1 MEEKDSIS
9 YTDLVA
15 EMTRYLDALN
25 VVKSNQSTSYDFGDD
40 VDITLEELTQI
51 ANNGYSKGISKLV
64 NGSGTTIQYSNPR
77 KEKQFTLTRDG
88 GYFVYWLMI
97 HISFLEDEGFK
108 SKYSDITRNL
118 TTSWGRSLIHS
129 GLYNGVDRDFLREVR
144 QYMTD
149 KKWVYKKPVLNE
161 YNDYLEYLEKLPETN
176 TNLI

>member
-25 VVKSNQSTSYDFGDD
+25 VVKSNQPTSYDFGDD
-40 VDITLEELTQI
+40 VDITLDELTKI
-51 ANNGYSKGISKLV
+51 ANNGYSQGIV
-64 NGSGTTIQYSNPR
+64 NSTNIQYSNPR